1 MTHNCYSK
9 SSILLVLFSMVF
21 LFCSCKKKN
30 TLELSPEDQAYVDDL
45 ESNYYKG
52 RLNIIRHQSTEY
64 DLIADIQIPIQGHEV
79 LGKLTFFNY
88 GSDIILFTG
97 FRENYFING
106 IGTVRVAFP
115 IDNKELINIT
125 QVKENESYGK
135 WAYATVSFG
144 NNIVRD
150 AFVTPLAYEAYTNG
164 DIFHLML
171 VVLESSKRY
180 LAVVFKA
187 DPKVHLLAMSP
198 KSCIYADKDIINI
211 EAPTNGPGI
220 FWHFKNE

>member
-1 MTHNCYSK
+1 MKIEKFSK
-9 SSILLVLFSMVF
+9 TKNSM
-21 LFCSCKKKN
+21 
-30 TLELSPEDQAYVDDL
+30 Y
-45 ESNYYKG
+45 
-52 RLNIIRHQSTEY
+52 IIALDNGNKIKIHE
-64 DLIADIQIPIQGHEV
+64 DLILKYE
-79 LGKLTFFNY
+79 LLLTK
-88 GSDIILFTG
+88 I
-97 FRENYFING
+97 
-106 IGTVRVAFP
+106 

-164 DIFHLML
+164 DIFDLML

-180 LAVVFKA
+180 LAAVFKA